1 MRAFRRKNM
10 LNFVCVNLKHQTESV
25 NQLLH
30 TKRAAGIALCAIQ
43 VVLLIFYFAD
53 GNKYATDKLKNTLGK
68 YTESIVLSE
77 RCVTAFCQDSK
88 QSMWIG
94 TTDGLNIF
102 TGTDFK
108 QLRYDHEDSTTIPDN
123 NIQCITRDS
132 RGNMWVGTSNGV
144 ARYEGWMKFK
154 RFSIPVSSQ
163 GVKQIVD
170 FGTRG
175 VLVNNSFDVFLVNG
189 DTVKPFYHF
198 TEDHLY
204 NHHIYADRSGGY
216 WIIEPQQ
223 IRHFNAAGTETMPP
237 VRKSANVVNANLQGD
252 TVWVGQSR
260 WLTGIDLR
268 RNRIFLETKEQL
280 PILPT
285 SICSPVRGQ
294 VYLNSSFHGLYRYD
308 MKDGTLTKVNDA
320 DLHLHHKDVMV
331 STFYSD
337 AEKNM
342 WVGFES
348 GGFQVM
354 SKNTVSYEKT
364 NNRQLNQQTGGRIV
378 TCLKTACGMVVGSA
392 EDEVFCYDP
401 SLNAMSKYLYKDIFS
416 DSPYFRQTLSDVVPF
431 DGHRAWLISNVRIL
445 SCTLDGGKIN
455 VLNRVYSRTHVGP
468 VLGYGVRVGDD
479 IVVTSGSKYLLRA
492 KFGAS
497 VCDSIPVGMPSYN
510 EKSLLAKLPDG
521 RVLIV
526 MKNLDMAVF
535 DPASNKVSPYK
546 VEKAAALADA
556 APATICVD
564 TNRRVWIG
572 TRHNGLCRLFT
583 DSRRV
588 EPVAEVPLNNV
599 ISITD
604 DAHGRLWM
612 CSHDDI
618 LTYAPDTKSVNYGY
632 YTPDNNSGRSLY
644 YHNSCL
650 TDNGKA
656 IAFGTSQGC
665 VTLPLNAMKNKGHN
679 RLTIRELQITTADG
693 TKKGLRSD
701 FADGTHFTL
710 SHDDNHLSVY
720 FSSANYGNRER
731 LMYQYRMDG
740 YDTEWSAPSF
750 ATKAQYSNLP
760 SGTYT
765 FRVRIT
771 TPTQNTTPVQETT
784 LRITIKPAFYAS
796 AAAWYFYIVCILMV
810 AWQLQIMYLRAQ
822 KNKLRIE
829 QLANERERD
838 RHTNEMNM
846 NFFANISHEFRNP
859 LTLISGPLLML
870 KADQT
875 LPRQARKSLSLVCQS
890 VNRMLVLID
899 QMLDFNKLENDVLSL
914 HVSECDAVSEIGKLA
929 GLCAESAHLR
939 GINLA
944 FECTED
950 NIYAWADRDKLEKIM
965 SNLLTNALKHTPDNG
980 AMKVSMACSGGTG
993 ADNARQRQ
1001 LRVTVY
1007 NNGPHIDD
1015 DKLGDIFK
1023 RYYQAKGA
1031 KADHRYGW
1039 GTGIG
1044 LYYVKR
1050 LVHLHHGKISVAN
1063 VEGGGV
1069 AFTFTLPIDR
1079 QAYSDS
1085 ETADI
1090 AGQPMQLPDMPADD
1104 STEEL
1109 VDTNR
1114 NEVNETA
1121 NKPKILIV
1129 DDDTQVGQYIRSIFA
1144 DEYVVVNKYSAE
1156 SALDEIEN
1164 IKPDIVLSDVIMG
1177 DMDGYEFCR
1186 HLKSDLMT
1194 CHLPVVLITAK
1205 GNVNEQ
1211 IEGLGHGAN
1220 AYVTKPFDPRYLKA
1234 LVKSLL
1240 DNAELL
1246 RKKLG
1251 EAGDTRQPVDGL
1263 AEQDRIF
1270 LDNLYALMEKH
1281 VSEQNLSV
1289 SVISQELLISH
1300 SKFNYKLKELTGET
1314 PGNLF
1319 RKFKLNKAA
1328 KLLREGQHNV
1338 SEVAY
1343 ITGFGTVS
1351 YFSVAFKKQFGVS
1364 PSEYK

>member
-1 MRAFRRKNM
+1 MI
-10 LNFVCVNLKHQTESV
+10 NFACVNLKHQTESV
-25 NQLLH
+25 KEFLH
-30 TKRAAGIALCAIQ
+30 TKKAAGVALCAIQ
-43 VVLLIFYFAD
+43 VVLLILYFAD
-53 GNKYATDKLKNTLGK
+53 GNKYATDKLKNRLGK
-68 YTESIVLSE
+68 YTESLVISD
-77 RCVTAFCQDSK
+77 RCVTAFCQDNK
-88 QSMWIG
+88 RTMWIG

-102 TGTDFK
+102 TGTEFK

-132 RGNMWVGTSNGV
+132 KGSMWVGTSNGV

-154 RFSIPVSSQ
+154 RFHIPFSAR
-163 GVKQIVD
+163 GVIQIVD
-170 FGTRG
+170 FGSRG
-175 VLVNNSFDVFLVNG
+175 VLVNNSFDVFLISG

-198 TEDHLY
+198 TDDHLY
-204 NHHIYADRSGGY
+204 DHQIYADRNGGY
-216 WIIEPQQ
+216 WIIEPLQT
-223 IRHFNAAGTETMPP
+223 RHFDANGKETMPP
-237 VRKSANVVNANLQGD
+237 VRKSANVINACQQGD
-252 TVWVGQSR
+252 TVWMCQSR

-285 SICSPVRGQ
+285 SPYAKDNRHL
-294 VYLNSSFHGLYRYD
+294 YLNSSFHGLYMYD
-308 MKDGTLTKVNDA
+308 MKDGSLTKVTDA
-320 DLHLHHKDVMV
+320 DLHLHHKDVMI
-331 STFYSD
+331 STLYCD
-337 AEKNM
+337 AERNM
-342 WVGFES
+342 WVGFQD
-348 GGFQVM
+348 GGFQVI
-354 SKNTVSYEKT
+354 SKNIANYET
-364 NNRQLNQQTGGRIV
+364 INNRQLNIQTSGRIV
-378 TCLKTACGMVVGSA
+378 TCLKTACGMIVGSA
-392 EDEVFCYDP
+392 EDEVFCYNP
-401 SLNAMSKYLYKDIFS
+401 SLNTMNKYLYKDIFS

-431 DGHRAWLISNVRIL
+431 DGMQAWLISNVRIM
-445 SCTLDGGKIN
+445 SCRLDGGKIS
-455 VLNRVYSRTHVGP
+455 VLSRVFSRTHTGP
-468 VLGYGVRVGDD
+468 SLRHGVRTGNN
-479 IVVTSGSKYLLRA
+479 IVVTSGSNYLLRA
-492 KFGAS
+492 AFGAS
-497 VCDSIPVGMPSYN
+497 ECDSIPIDNAGYN

-521 RVLIV
+521 RVLII
-526 MKNLDMAVF
+526 MKGLDMAIYN
-535 DPASNKVSPYK
+535 PATNKVEPYK
-546 VEKAAALADA
+546 VEKADGTDDA
-556 APATICVD
+556 EPASVCVGPD
-564 TNRRVWIG
+564 RRVWIG
-572 TRHNGLCRLFT
+572 TRHNGLCCLSA
-583 DSRRV
+583 DGRRV
-588 EPVAEVPLNNV
+588 EHVPEVPLNNV
-599 ISITD
+599 VAITND
-604 DAHGRLWM
+604 THRRLWI
-612 CSHDDI
+612 CSHDDF
-618 LTYAPDTKSVNYGY
+618 LTYAPDTKSVSYAYHSSTN
-632 YTPDNNSGRSLY
+632 DFGRNIF

-650 TDNGKA
+650 TDNGNA
-656 IAFGTSQGC
+656 IALGTSQGC
-665 VTLPLNAMKNKGHN
+665 ITLPLNAMKNGG
-679 RLTIRELQITTADG
+679 RYGLAIRELQITRADG
-693 TKKGLRSD
+693 TKEGLRSD
-701 FADGTHFTL
+701 FANGKHFTL
-710 SHDDNHLSVY
+710 SHDNNHVAFY

-740 YDTEWSAPSF
+740 YDSEWSAPSF
-750 ATKAQYSNLP
+750 ATCAQYPNLP
-760 SGTYT
+760 PGSYT

-771 TPTQNTTPVQETT
+771 TPTQNAAPMHEATVQ
-784 LRITIKPAFYAS
+784 LTIKPPFYAS
-796 AAAWYFYIVCILMV
+796 AAALYFYIVSILLA
-810 AWQLQIMYLRAQ
+810 AWQLQAMYLRAQ

-829 QLANERERD
+829 QLDNERKRD

-890 VNRMLVLID
+890 VNRMLELID

-914 HVSECDAVSEIGKLA
+914 HVSECDAVSEIKKLTN
-929 GLCAESAHLR
+929 LCAESAHLR
-939 GINLA
+939 GISLA
-944 FECTED
+944 FDCVED

-980 AMKVSMACSGGTG
+980 TMRVTATCTPCHGD
-993 ADNARQRQ
+993 DNAAQRQ

-1015 DKLGDIFK
+1015 DKMADIFK

-1050 LVHLHHGKISVAN
+1050 LVLLHHGKIGVEN
-1063 VEGGGV
+1063 VDGGGV

-1085 ETADI
+1085 ETATT
-1090 AGQPMQLPDMPADD
+1090 AGHPMQLPDMPDEDPA
-1104 STEEL
+1104 EEL
-1109 VDTNR
+1109 VGSNR

-1156 SALDEIEN
+1156 SALDDIET

-1186 HLKSDLMT
+1186 QLKSNLMT

-1251 EAGDTRQPVDGL
+1251 EAADTHQPVDGL

-1328 KLLREGQHNV
+1328 KLLREGKHNV

>member
-1 MRAFRRKNM
+1 MF
-10 LNFVCVNLKHQTESV
+10 NFACVNLKHQTKSV
-25 NQLLH
+25 NDFLH
-30 TKRAAGIALCAIQ
+30 SKKAAGIALCVIQ
-43 VVLLIFYFAD
+43 VVLLISYFAD
-53 GNKYATDKLKNTLGK
+53 GNKYATDKMKNILGK
-68 YTESIVLSE
+68 YAESPFLTE

-88 QSMWIG
+88 QTMWIG

-102 TGTDFK
+102 TGTEFK
-108 QLRYDHEDSTTIPDN
+108 HLRYDHEDSTTIPDN

-132 RGNMWVGTSNGV
+132 RGSMWVGTSNGV

-154 RFSIPVSSQ
+154 RFRIPFSSQ
-163 GVKQIVD
+163 GITQIVD

-175 VLVNNSFDVFLVNG
+175 VLVNNSFDVFLVDG
-189 DTVKPFYHF
+189 DEVKPFYHF

-204 NHHIYADRSGGY
+204 NHLIYTDRNGGY
-216 WIIEPQQ
+216 WVIEPQQ
-223 IRHFNAAGTETMPP
+223 TRHFDANGKETMPP
-237 VRKSANVVNANLQGD
+237 VRKTANVINANRQGD
-252 TVWVGQSR
+252 TVWVCQSR
-260 WLTGIDLR
+260 WLTGIDLKHG
-268 RNRIFLETKEQL
+268 RIFYETKEQL

-285 SICSPVRGQ
+285 SILSPNGDYI
-294 VYLNSSFHGLYRYD
+294 YLNSAFHGLHRYD
-308 MKDGTLTKVNDA
+308 LQHGTLTKMNDT

-331 STFYSD
+331 STFYRD
-337 AEKNM
+337 AENNM
-342 WVGFES
+342 WVGFQD
-348 GGFQVM
+348 GGFQVI
-354 SKNTVSYEKT
+354 SKNSIKYEKM
-364 NNRQLNQQTGGRIV
+364 NSRQLNTQTGGLIV
-378 TCLKTACGMVVGSA
+378 TCLKAACGMVVGST

-401 SLNAMSKYLYKDIFS
+401 SSNAMGKYLYKDIFS
-416 DSPYFRQTLSDVVPF
+416 DSPYFRQTLSDVVQL
-431 DGHRAWLISNVRIL
+431 DASRAWLISNVRIL
-445 SCTLDGGKIN
+445 SCRLNGGKID
-455 VLNRVYSRTHVGP
+455 VQNRVFSRTHNGP
-468 VLGYGVRVGDD
+468 VLGCGVRVGDD
-479 IVVTSGSKYLLRA
+479 IVVTSTSKYLLRA
-492 KFGAS
+492 AFGAS
-497 VCDSIPVGMPSYN
+497 DCDSIPVGNPRYN
-510 EKSLLAKLPDG
+510 NKSLLAKLPDG

-526 MKNLDMAVF
+526 MKDLDMAVY
-535 DPASNKVSPYK
+535 DPATGKVSPYK
-546 VEKAAALADA
+546 VEKAGGISDA
-556 APATICVD
+556 EPTTICVD
-564 TNRRVWIG
+564 TSRRVWIG

-599 ISITD
+599 IAITD
-604 DAHGRLWM
+604 DTHGRLWM

-618 LTYAPDTKSVNYGY
+618 LTYAPDTKSVNYSH
-632 YTPDNNSGRSLY
+632 YTPDNNSGRNLY
-644 YHNSCL
+644 YHNCCL
-650 TDNGKA
+650 TDNGSS

-665 VTLPLNAMKNKGHN
+665 ITLPLSAMKNEGHY
-679 RLTIRELQITTADG
+679 RLAIREMHITTADG
-693 TKKGLRSD
+693 TKKGLLSD

-710 SHDDNHLSVY
+710 SHDDNHLAVY

-731 LMYQYRMDG
+731 LMYQYRMEG
-740 YDTEWSAPSF
+740 FDTEWSTPSF
-750 ATKAQYSNLP
+750 ATSAQYSNLP
-760 SGTYT
+760 SGSYK

-771 TPTQNTTPVQETT
+771 TPTQNITPVQETT
-784 LRITIKPAFYAS
+784 LLITIKPPFYAS
-796 AAAWYFYIVCILMV
+796 AAAWYFYIVCILLA
-810 AWQLQIMYLRAQ
+810 AWQLQTMYLRAQ

-875 LPRQARKSLSLVCQS
+875 LPRQARKSLGVVCQS

-914 HVSECDAVSEIGKLA
+914 HVAECDAVSEIEKLT
-929 GLCAESAHLR
+929 GLCGESAHLR
-939 GINLA
+939 GISLD
-944 FECTED
+944 FECAED

-980 AMKVSMACSGGTG
+980 AMKVTVACTPCCCGYNGT
-993 ADNARQRQ
+993 QRQ

-1015 DKLGDIFK
+1015 DKLADIFK

-1050 LVHLHHGKISVAN
+1050 LVLLHHGKIEVENVA
-1063 VEGGGV
+1063 GGGV
-1069 AFTFTLPIDR
+1069 AFTFTLPVDR
-1079 QAYSDS
+1079 QAYSDA
-1085 ETADI
+1085 ETA
-1090 AGQPMQLPDMPADD
+1090 AVTGQPMQLPDMPAED
-1104 STEEL
+1104 TAEEL

-1121 NKPKILIV
+1121 NRPKILIV

-1156 SALDEIEN
+1156 SALDEMETIQ
-1164 IKPDIVLSDVIMG
+1164 PDIVLSDVIMG

-1186 HLKSDLMT
+1186 QLKSNLMT
-1194 CHLPVVLITAK
+1194 CHMPVVLITAK

-1211 IEGLGHGAN
+1211 IEGLGRGAN

-1240 DNAELL
+1240 DNVALM

-1251 EAGDTRQPVDGL
+1251 EAADTHQPVDGL

-1289 SVISQELLISH
+1289 SVICQELLISH

-1328 KLLREGQHNV
+1328 KLLREGKHNV